1 MSRELY
7 TFFRSSTSYRLRI
20 ALAFKRL
27 DYTPHYV
34 SLPKMEHRDPAY
46 RALHPQGLVPLLID
60 DDNSFIQSMAIIE
73 YLDEAYP
80 EPPLMPGDMHERAYV
95 RAVSQIIGCEI
106 HPLNNVRVLKR
117 IQSQFGA
124 DETATNTWYRHWIA
138 EGLGGLEAYVAGA
151 GLAGQFCCRDS
162 VTMADVCLV
171 PQIFNAQRFGCPL
184 HDYPELNAIFAR
196 CMELDAFRSTQP
208 SMQAD
213 AF

>member
-1 MSRELY
+1 LSRELY
-7 TFFRSSTSYRLRI
+7 TFFRSSTSYRLRV

-80 EPPLMPGDMHERAYV
+80 EPPLMPADAHARAYV

-124 DETATNTWYRHWIA
+124 DEAATNIWYRHWIA
-138 EGLGGLEAYVAGA
+138 EGLGGLEVYVAGA

-184 HDYPELNAIFAR
+184 HDYPVLNAIFAR

-208 SMQAD
+208 GTQAD